1 MEENNKAE
9 EASKVIDLTE
19 HLKKTIALN
28 SIIEEKEK
36 ELLEKEAIIEELK
49 STILSLKEFNVKLA
63 HSVKLYVDVYF
74 TKDEKIAIAQEI
86 DRAVTDEQVKEIYTK
101 YKLKAVTTYDTGNGD
116 YVYSPKFV
124 QDLDKHYFQA
134 KAQNPFEIIYN
145 NIQTFHNQL
154 KIEEEM
160 KNVLEEGNSEKM
172 EELKIQ
178 WETNRSETIK
188 ALENITNIVVENY
201 KK

>member
-1 MEENNKAE
+1 MEESNKAGE
-9 EASKVIDLTE
+9 TSKVIDLTE

-28 SIIEEKEK
+28 AIIEEKEK
-36 ELLEKEAIIEELK
+36 AIQERDAIIEELK
-49 STILSLKEFNVKLA
+49 STILSIKEFNVKLA

-86 DRAVTDEQVKEIYTK
+86 DRAITDDQVKEIYTK

-134 KAQNPFEIIYN
+134 KAQNPFETIYN
-145 NIQTFHNQL
+145 EIQTFHNQL

-160 KNVLEEGNSEKM
+160 KNVLEEGNSERM

-178 WETNRSETIK
+178 WENNRAETIK
-188 ALENITNIVVENY
+188 SLENITNIVVENY